1 MRLIFGDCK
10 QSEFVVFFC
19 GLPASPK
26 SWCEDDGTRRGAVI
40 WGRLGADTAAPGNHD
55 HTVRD
60 YNNRVIQFLYNNTGL
75 DPKWQVQ
82 VPGHG
87 MQFAD
92 LEAAAN
98 TWKNTHL

>member
-1 MRLIFGDCK
+1 MIL
-10 QSEFVVFFC
+10 
-19 GLPASPK
+19 
-26 SWCEDDGTRRGAVI
+26 
-40 WGRLGADTAAPGNHD
+40 GRLRCDTAAPGNHD

-75 DPKWQVQ
+75 DPKWQVH